1 MAYTAR
7 DFHRDLAIFSAGGLL
22 GPARTRK
29 LMAYAGRK
37 GIQLAGMGARAVL
50 PAAAPVIPAA
60 VQSATP
66 YAVGAGLGVA
76 ALGTPE
82 GQALLA
88 AAEEHGR
95 QSRILFERAQQSI
108 AATPERF
115 EAILGTSPVSARTVM
130 PAVRKRAVSKFNK
143 AVGAGMK
150 IVKASSS
157 YGKKG
162 TFNNSKKAFAAVTRS
177 VSKARKGGKL
187 PKKGVMRSV
196 MSKAKG
202 ILGKIQKKQRRG
214 KRKPKTLGALA
225 GYGRRGGP
233 TRRFI

>member
-37 GIQLAGMGARAVL
+37 GIQLAGIGARAVL

-108 AATPERF
+108 ATTPERF
-115 EAILGTSPVSARTVM
+115 EAILGTSPVSARTVV

-143 AVGAGMK
+143 AVSKGMK
-150 IVKASSS
+150 TVKSSTS
-157 YGKKG
+157 YGKRG
-162 TFNNSKKAFAAVTRS
+162 TISNAKKAFTLVTKIAS
-177 VSKARKGGKL
+177 AKKKKKKAPKTGIRRK
-187 PKKGVMRSV
+187 VWTAM
-196 MSKAKG
+196 KG
-202 ILGKIQKKQRRG
+202 IL
-214 KRKPKTLGALA
+214 
-225 GYGRRGGP
+225 
-233 TRRFI
+233 

>member
-37 GIQLAGMGARAVL
+37 GINLAAMGARAAL
-50 PAAAPVIPAA
+50 PVAAPVIPAA

-95 QSRILFERAQQSI
+95 QSRILFERAQQHVTT
-108 AATPERF
+108 TPERF
-115 EAILGTSPVSARTVM
+115 SAILGTSPVSDRTVV
-130 PAVRKRAVSKFNK
+130 PALRKRAVSKFNK
-143 AVGAGMK
+143 AVSKGMK
-150 IVKASSS
+150 TIKSSTS
-157 YGKKG
+157 YGKRG
-162 TFNNSKKAFAAVTRS
+162 TITNAKKAFTLVTKMAS
-177 VSKARKGGKL
+177 AKKAKKKAPKSGIRRK
-187 PKKGVMRSV
+187 VWTAM
-196 MSKAKG
+196 KG
-202 ILGKIQKKQRRG
+202 IL
-214 KRKPKTLGALA
+214 
-225 GYGRRGGP
+225 
-233 TRRFI
+233 

>member
-115 EAILGTSPVSARTVM
+115 EAILGTSPVSARTVV

-143 AVGAGMK
+143 AVSKGMK
-150 IVKASSS
+150 IVKGSTA

-162 TFNNSKKAFAAVTRS
+162 TISNAKRAFSAVTKVVSLKKRKKKA
-177 VSKARKGGKL
+177 
-187 PKKGVMRSV
+187 PKRGIRAKIYHGI
-196 MSKAKG
+196 KG
-202 ILGKIQKKQRRG
+202 IL
-214 KRKPKTLGALA
+214 
-225 GYGRRGGP
+225 
-233 TRRFI
+233 